1 MKHMHPRPSS
11 IVAALY
17 TARDLGVDV
26 AILHGPSGCSFKHA
40 RLLEEDGMRVLTTS
54 LADNEFIFGG
64 QQLLEDVLRYAEQK
78 FGPKR
83 MAVVG
88 TCVSLIIGED
98 MESAIAS
105 SGITTPTIA
114 ADIHAGFPE
123 NVDGVLRTLESAA
136 RAGWITPEELA
147 RQRFVMAKANEVERL
162 RGAASRP
169 YIEPIRGDLK
179 HVVAERLVRCARN
192 GKKGVAILNA
202 KKETAYMFADELLA
216 LHQTCPDADIGY
228 IANLELRG
236 LPKTRTDATRILGQM
251 AVRGLR
257 PELVGALDE
266 YGANGEALGEWIQE
280 LRPAFAFIAGVPHAI
295 PPEYTAGIECFSV
308 TNGPRQVAPLKE
320 IGHRHVVV
328 EVDLHP
334 KTLGVRDIVKSEF
347 GDVVRSFGEQDQDN
361 KGRFVSV
368 MADLN
373 SH

>member
-1 MKHMHPRPSS
+1 MHPRPSS

-54 LADNEFIFGG
+54 LSDNEFIFGG
-64 QQLLEDVLRYAEQK
+64 QKLLEDVLRYAEEK
-78 FGPKR
+78 FAPER

-98 MESAIAS
+98 LESAIRE
-105 SGITTPTIA
+105 SGVKTPTIA

-123 NVDGVLRTLESAA
+123 NIEGVLRTLEAA
-136 RAGWITPEELA
+136 ERAGWVTTEELS

-162 RGAASRP
+162 RGAASRA
-169 YIEPIRGDLK
+169 YIEPVRGDLK
-179 HVVAERLVRCARN
+179 HVVAERLVHLARS
-192 GKKGVAILNA
+192 GKKGIAILNA

-216 LHQTCPDADIGY
+216 LHEVCPDADIAY
-228 IANLELRG
+228 IANLERRG
-236 LPKTRTDATRILGQM
+236 LQKTREDATRILGQM

-266 YGANGEALGEWIQE
+266 YGANGDGLGERIRDQK
-280 LRPAFAFIAGVPHAI
+280 PGFVFIIGVPHAI
-295 PPEYTAGIECFSV
+295 PSEYTAGIECFSV

-334 KTLGVRDIVKSEF
+334 KTLGIREIVRSEF
-347 GDVVRSFGEQDQDN
+347 GDVIRSFAERPGNDE
-361 KGRFVSV
+361 GCPVPAGAER
-368 MADLN
+368 
-373 SH
+373 